1 MQTDPQSEDESKA
14 QRVRR
19 MMSSFKVL
27 NARIARLALG
37 LGVSLKSDAD
47 VAGLMKQHQMSG
59 APHEHLFTPDRMDN
73 QWKELRGLL
82 VLRYGVLTSYV
93 DQVGLSVTRKILVE
107 AEHDL
112 LLRGFNLGDDGIS
125 LKFLFNKP

>member
-1 MQTDPQSEDESKA
+1 MQIAPQSEDASKA

-19 MMSSFKVL
+19 MLSSFKVL

-47 VAGLMKQHQMSG
+47 VAGLMKQHQMS
-59 APHEHLFTPDRMDN
+59 ASPHEHLLTPDRMNN

-82 VLRYGVLTSYV
+82 VLRYGILTSYV

-125 LKFLFNKP
+125 LKFLF

>member
-19 MMSSFKVL
+19 MISSFKVL

-47 VAGLMKQHQMSG
+47 VAGLMKQHQMS
-59 APHEHLFTPDRMDN
+59 ASPHEHLFTPDGMDN

-82 VLRYGVLTSYV
+82 VLRYGILTSYV

>member
-1 MQTDPQSEDESKA
+1 
-14 QRVRR
+14 

-47 VAGLMKQHQMSG
+47 VAGLMKQHQTS
-59 APHEHLFTPDRMDN
+59 ASPHEYLFTPDGMDN

-82 VLRYGVLTSYV
+82 VLRYGILTSYV
-93 DQVGLSVTRKILVE
+93 DQVGLSVTRRILVE
-107 AEHDL
+107 AEHEL